1 MCMFTVNQTVRCI
14 NPENPR
20 VKAESGGGS
29 GWILGHLFR
38 ITRISDGTND
48 FDVPILWG
56 GKGGGGVYEDWVES
70 EDGWDGKINY
80 KEG

>member
-20 VKAESGGGS
+20 VKDEKGGGA
-29 GWILGHLFR
+29 GWIPDHIFR
-38 ITRISDGTND
+38 ITRISDVLQ
-48 FDVPILWG
+48 VPILWG

-70 EDGWDGKINY
+70 EDGWDGVINY